1 MLNRVLEFVRLC
13 RQNGLRVSTAE
24 LLDAERA
31 VGAVGLDDGATL
43 RAALEAVLVKQS
55 TDGELFNELFD
66 LYFLRRG
73 ELLASAE
80 VPPLVEALR
89 KQGLTEDEIEALVAI
104 LADEAARMQPLLRT
118 SLGLRRTQ
126 LEGLLRLA
134 GIQVDL
140 SRLQNPLQVGFFTQQ
155 LLEQLGVRGAVSEIA
170 ALEGRLGRKV
180 GAERAAQI
188 ADFARRNLDQLRGS
202 VRGYVTNE
210 FNRRNVDFTAQMRK
224 QLLADKPFSAMTEAE
239 LRKLRHEVTRL
250 AQKLRQMVSLRRKVR
265 RRGRLDPRR
274 TLRRALATGGVPFRL
289 VLKRRRIERPRLV
302 VLCDI
307 SDSVRHVSRFMLQFA
322 FTLQAEFSRVR
333 SFVFVSDLGEC
344 TELFKEHEIQ
354 RAIDL
359 TCAGAV
365 VGTFANSNFGRAFRM
380 FTERYLDAVTSR
392 TTVLVIGD
400 GRNNYHPPEAWAL
413 GDIKA
418 RARRV
423 LWLNPESPVSWSFGD
438 SAMRDYEPFCDRVEV
453 VNNLASLAKLVDTL
467 VL

>member
-1 MLNRVLEFVRLC
+1 MKDRLLEFARLC
-13 RQNGLRVSTAE
+13 RQNGLRVSTSE
-24 LLDAERA
+24 VLDATRA
-31 VGAVGLDDGATL
+31 IELVGLGESATL
-43 RAALEAVLVKQS
+43 RAALEATLVKRKS
-55 TDGELFNELFD
+55 DADLFGELFD

-73 ELLASAE
+73 ELLAGAE
-80 VPPLVEALR
+80 VPPLIEALR
-89 KQGLTEDEIEALVAI
+89 KQGLTDDEIEALVAL
-104 LADEAARMQPLLRT
+104 LAEEAARMQPLLRA

-134 GIQVDL
+134 GIQIDL

-155 LLEQLGVRGAVSEIA
+155 LLEQLGMRGAASELT

-180 GAERAAQI
+180 GAERAQQI
-188 ADFARRNLDQLRGS
+188 ADFARRNLDQLRSS
-202 VRGYVTNE
+202 VRGYVSEE
-210 FNRRNVDFTAQMRK
+210 FSRRHVDYTQQMRK
-224 QLLADKPFSAMTEAE
+224 QLLADKPFSAMSEAE
-239 LRKLRHEVTRL
+239 LRKLRTEVTRL

-274 TLRRALATGGVPFRL
+274 TMRRAMATGGVPFRL
-289 VLKRRRIERPRLV
+289 VLRRRRVERPRLV

-322 FTLQAEFSRVR
+322 FTLQSEFSRVR

-344 TELFKEHEIQ
+344 TDLFKEHEIQ

-359 TCAGAV
+359 TCGGAV
-365 VGTFANSNFGRAFRM
+365 IGTFANSNFGRAFRI

-413 GDIKA
+413 GDIRA
-418 RARRV
+418 RAKKV
-423 LWLNPESPVSWSFGD
+423 LWLNPESPVSWAFGD
-438 SAMRDYEPFCDRVEV
+438 SAMRDYEPHCDRVEV